1 MSPNTARKI
10 HLALLAAWLF
20 IGVPVSLMWRES
32 IAWVVFLSVYAVV
45 VGHASAWSAERPSEV
60 TEG

>member
-1 MSPNTARKI
+1 MTPNTARKI

-20 IGVPVSLMWRES
+20 VGVPVSMWLRDS

-45 VGHASAWSAERPSEV
+45 VGHASAWSAERPTEV
-60 TEG
+60 VDA